1 MTTIGKK
8 NTWADK
14 NLKFLVDTLYI
25 EANIARKGYVVAL
38 EPHQNSRDARVR
50 CPFCKEDNDKVIDSR
65 SSEGGRIIRRRR
77 ECIECSRR
85 FTTYEKIGESFKLNV
100 VKKDGTR
107 VPYDRD
113 KLIAGLQKA
122 CYKRSVPAEKI
133 QEVAD
138 HIEEEIFRNYD
149 KEVSALFVGEQ
160 AMQFLRKVDKVAYIR
175 FASVYRDF
183 TDAGDLLDE
192 VSQAIAE
199 TDATDQPNL
208 F

>member
-1 MTTIGKK
+1 M
-8 NTWADK
+8 
-14 NLKFLVDTLYI
+14 
-25 EANIARKGYVVAL
+25 
-38 EPHQNSRDARVR
+38 R

-77 ECIECSRR
+77 ECIECGRR

-113 KLIAGLQKA
+113 KLVAGLQKA

-138 HIEEEIFRNYD
+138 RIEEEIFRNYD

-160 AMQFLRKVDKVAYIR
+160 AMRFLRKVDKVAYIR

>member
-1 MTTIGKK
+1 M
-8 NTWADK
+8 
-14 NLKFLVDTLYI
+14 
-25 EANIARKGYVVAL
+25 
-38 EPHQNSRDARVR
+38 R

-65 SSEGGRIIRRRR
+65 SSEGGRIIRSRR

-100 VKKDGTR
+100 IKKDGTR

-122 CYKRSVPAEKI
+122 CYKRPVSAEKI

-138 HIEEEIFRNYD
+138 RIEEEIFRNYD

-160 AMQFLRKVDKVAYIR
+160 AMRFLRKVDKVAYIR

-199 TDATDQPNL
+199 SDTTDQPNL

>member
-1 MTTIGKK
+1 M
-8 NTWADK
+8 
-14 NLKFLVDTLYI
+14 
-25 EANIARKGYVVAL
+25 
-38 EPHQNSRDARVR
+38 R

-77 ECIECSRR
+77 ECIECGRR

-113 KLIAGLQKA
+113 KLIAGLHKA

-138 HIEEEIFRNYD
+138 RIEEEIFRNYD

-160 AMQFLRKVDKVAYIR
+160 AMRFLRKVDKVAYIR